1 MKKNGQTVFE
11 WSGSADDDSAI
22 EAAWKNLDEDEKIDI
37 GTPMED
43 AKVGY
48 QK

>member
-1 MKKNGQTVFE
+1 MKNGKKVFE
-11 WSGSADDDSAI
+11 WSSADDNNAI